1 MILCSCFAITETDI
15 EAEISAGART
25 EQQIGEQCGAGTDCG
40 GCSDTIRAMLDRPTP
55 DRANLSLAIA

>member
-1 MILCSCFAITETDI
+1 MILCSCFAVTEADI

-40 GCSDTIRAMLDRPTP
+40 GCSDTIRAVLDRPTP
-55 DRANLSLAIA
+55 YCANLSMAIA